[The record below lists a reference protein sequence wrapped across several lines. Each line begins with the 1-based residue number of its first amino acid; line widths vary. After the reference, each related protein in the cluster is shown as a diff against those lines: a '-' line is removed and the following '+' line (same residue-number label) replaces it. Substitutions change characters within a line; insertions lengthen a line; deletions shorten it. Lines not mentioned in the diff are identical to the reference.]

1 MKIVAMRR
9 ALQSLA
15 TTIVLVSVLPLR
27 GDVLLLKDGSRVS
40 GRLTFCDEERCTV
53 HKKSIPLDRIAQ
65 IGLGASPK
73 LPTARRG
80 GNVFLTDGTLRPGRF
95 TGLNLGYVYVDD
107 EELER
112 ELVAFIVPGSGAMAK
127 DLLVA
132 ADGSIR
138 SGNLEQCNAVSCTF
152 DGGVILLERIR
163 WIGLGQEGQT
173 PPSAADDTVYMVE
186 SDPVAARLSGLDDA
200 NVSTTRGTFRRID
213 VRWIHL
219 APAQPPPP
227 QGSGGRPIHH
237 DDSAPPAGAPPS
249 APPPAT
255 PPAPPL
261 GSPAPGAPPSSALPP
276 STRRGPLWTGAID
289 SKLWGTTDGIFSV
302 MEAHVD
308 VKIRELISPMLIPG
322 SLKPIGTISSFHAE
336 GTVLSNS
343 VRCGGA
349 GISCSGQGTT
359 TIRQDNGSVGGAIYR
374 RTRAD
379 SSTAFYGVEIPQGKA
394 LYFLSVAPSDN
405 PHFDVTY
412 QNAYGTDVSPLGFS
426 APEAGRV
433 PLVPPPELSDL
444 EYRYLEGG
452 AMRGSFRKTVSDGKQ
467 YAVSWSVCPE
477 GMSCPPAAPL
487 PEGEAP
493 ESDDPCARSGQQAA
507 LSETC
512 RSQLDHTLDSLAPA
526 LAEYNALMASAE
538 ANRGAFQDAQN
549 YCALY
554 DQAKEILE
562 AILSGGAGPAA
573 EAAQALL
580 YLRDVIEKVQ
590 DGNLGSM
597 LIPERAQKFLGY
609 YEKAKAVWF
618 ELTADE
624 ISKMGRDLNACS
636 GKVPVDT
643 YLGAQKFLA
652 DLAAAKQ
659 VWSSKVAP
667 GMNDLRSKGLECA
680 GLAHAA
686 WRACLEDA
694 ECRGEPPDC
703 GPEPSLAGAYDE

>member
-1 MKIVAMRR
+1 MAIVAMRR

-15 TTIVLVSVLPLR
+15 ITIVLTCVLPLR
-27 GDVLLLKDGSRVS
+27 GDVLLLADGSRVS
-40 GRLTFCDEERCTV
+40 GRLTFCDEETCTV
-53 HKKSIPLDRIAQ
+53 DKKKIPLDQIAQ
-65 IGLGASPK
+65 IGLGANPK
-73 LPTARRG
+73 LPMARRG
-80 GNVFLTDGTLRPGRF
+80 GNIVLTDGTIRPGRF
-95 TGLNLGYVYVDD
+95 TGLNLGYVFVDD
-107 EELER
+107 EEVER
-112 ELVAFIVPGSGAMAK
+112 ELVAFIVPGSGAPAK

-132 ADGSIR
+132 SDGSTRAGI
-138 SGNLEQCNAVSCTF
+138 LERCNAASCTL
-152 DGGVILLERIR
+152 DGAVIPLEKIR
-163 WIGLGQEGQT
+163 WIGLGQEDET
-173 PPSAADDTVYMVE
+173 PPSAAADTVYFLE
-186 SDPVAARLSGLDDA
+186 SDPIAARLSALDDA
-200 NVSTTRGTFRRID
+200 NVSTTRGTFRRTD

-219 APAQPPPP
+219 AAAQPPPP
-227 QGSGGRPIHH
+227 QGTGGRPIHH
-237 DDSAPPAGAPPS
+237 DDPAPPPGAPPS

-255 PPAPPL
+255 PP
-261 GSPAPGAPPSSALPP
+261 GSPAPGAPPTSALPP
-276 STRRGPLWTGAID
+276 STRRGPLWTGTIA
-289 SKLWGTTDGIFSV
+289 SRLWGTTDGVFSV

-322 SLKPIGTISSFHAE
+322 SLKPIGTVSAFQAE
-336 GTVLSNS
+336 GTVLRNS
-343 VRCGGA
+343 VRCSGS

-359 TIRQDNGSVGGAIYR
+359 TLRQENASAGAAIYR
-374 RTRAD
+374 KTKAD
-379 SSTAFYGVEIPQGKA
+379 SSTAYYGVEIPQNKA
-394 LYFLSVAPSDN
+394 LYFLSVGPSDN

-412 QNAYGTDVSPLGFS
+412 RNASGTDVSPLGFS
-426 APEAGRV
+426 APGAGRV
-433 PLVPPPELSDL
+433 PLVPPHELSDL

-452 AMRGSFRKTVSDGKQ
+452 AMRGSFTKTLSDGKQ

-487 PEGEAP
+487 PEEEEP

-507 LSETC
+507 LSDTC
-512 RSQLDHTLDSLAPA
+512 RSQLDHALDSLAPA

-538 ANRGAFQDAQN
+538 ANRGAFQAAQN

-562 AILSGGAGPAA
+562 AILTGGAGPAA

-590 DGNLGSM
+590 DGDLGSM
-597 LIPERAQKFLGY
+597 LIPEQAQKFLGY
-609 YEKAKAVWF
+609 YEKAKGIWF

-643 YLGAQKFLA
+643 YLAAEKFLA

-659 VWSSKVAP
+659 VWNSKVAP

-686 WRACLEDA
+686 WRACQADA
-694 ECRGEPPDC
+694 ECRGEPPNC